1 MWSPAFFAVKPD
13 LILKGG
19 SIVAAPMGDPNASIS
34 VPQPVHYRPMFGAF
48 GRANTESSVLFVS
61 QAFVEAGRAA
71 ELGLQR
77 KPVAVSNT
85 RGGIGK
91 RSMLLNDAL
100 PHIEVDSET
109 YEVRADG
116 ALLTCQPADVLP
128 MAQRYFLF

>member
-1 MWSPAFFAVKPD
+1 
-13 LILKGG
+13 
-19 SIVAAPMGDPNASIS
+19 
-34 VPQPVHYRPMFGAF
+34 MFGAF

-61 QAFVEAGRAA
+61 QAFVAAGRAS

-77 KPVAVSNT
+77 EPVAVANT
-85 RGGIGK
+85 RGGINK
-91 RSMLLNDAL
+91 SSMILNAAL

-116 ALLTCQPADVLP
+116 ILLTCQPADVLP